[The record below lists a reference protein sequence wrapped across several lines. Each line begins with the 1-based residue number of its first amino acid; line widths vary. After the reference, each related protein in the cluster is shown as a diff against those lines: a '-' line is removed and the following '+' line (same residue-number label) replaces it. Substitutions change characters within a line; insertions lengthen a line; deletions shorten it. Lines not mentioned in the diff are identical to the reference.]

1 MNRLLF
7 ARIVTTVAFLFFVA
21 GHCVSRIQDDD
32 RELSFSVID
41 ADSGTALGNVVCKVY
56 TAGGK
61 FHAYGIS
68 DEGGGLHIRVGH
80 GDLIEFSY
88 VGYQTVKVNADTC
101 HVGRGNVVKMP
112 AGAAEL
118 REVTIKARPLTARG
132 DTLVYNIGAF
142 VKPGDVHLEDVLRK
156 LPGIK
161 VADNGTVSY
170 QGKAINKFYIEGKDL
185 LGNSYGQATRNMP
198 VDAVASVEVLENHQ
212 PVRMLQG
219 RQFSDKAALNIRLE
233 KGHRARPFGE
243 VTGGLGGSPT
253 VWNNSLFLTQILGK
267 SQLMLT
273 AKMNNNGENLSD
285 ETREH
290 IDITDL
296 DAYEPLPSA
305 LLSTEGNSEPLPS
318 SRYLHN
324 KSYSGGLNYLTN
336 VSANATLRFNVLAYE
351 DHSSYEGDYGYTYG
365 GINAVTLSE
374 TNRRSMRSLT
384 LLPII
389 RYELNADR
397 TYLSDELRYSYG
409 HSAMDNILTSN
420 GKGISERTDNR
431 PSYLRNYLMAAIPAG
446 SLILQA
452 KSLLRYYDQR
462 EQLDDVS
469 DSVALY
475 NISDRY
481 TLRAFTAKN
490 IVTTSIPLWGNSLEM
505 DLRANYADTWY
516 GYTGKVREG
525 KLCVSFTPRYVFTF
539 GNDRTLSVGLPIE
552 WLNIAHALH
561 DDTKRNRDRMALLP
575 SLDFN
580 FKMND
585 RWRVGFSASM
595 ALDDMSADFYSP
607 YILRTSYRTVYAPGT
622 DVFLNRSGRLSAR
635 VNYRDLASML
645 FWNASIIYADERL
658 DGYTDYDY
666 TDTLTVM
673 TIKRGVNHRRHFIA
687 SIGVDKGLSDAGLT
701 LKADVDYDLTSS
713 FLSQSGITTTNESNN
728 VTASLSA
735 VWQKFRWLRMTV
747 GATGMF
753 YWENNDVE
761 RSEVLSSF
769 TGKASVYLFPFK
781 GLGVELKYYQS
792 TNELSSSYY
801 QTSALFD
808 VDVRYDINK
817 SWNVGCSLSNLLNAK
832 EYAVVQ
838 TSGINTS
845 SYRLPLRG
853 REIMFKIGL
862 RL

>member
-7 ARIVTTVAFLFFVA
+7 VRVVTTFAFLFLVA
-21 GHCVSRIQDDD
+21 AHCVSRTQGGD
-32 RELSFSVID
+32 RELSFSVLD
-41 ADSGTALGNVVCKVY
+41 AARGTALGNVVCRVY

-68 DEGGGLHIRVGH
+68 DGGGGLHIHVGH

-101 HVGRGNVVKMP
+101 HVGRSNVVRMQ
-112 AGAAEL
+112 AGAAAL
-118 REVTIKARPLTARG
+118 REVTIKARPVTARG
-132 DTLVYNIGAF
+132 DTLAYNIGSFA
-142 VKPGDVHLEDVLRK
+142 KPGDVHLEDVLRK

-170 QGKAINKFYIEGKDL
+170 QGKAISKFYIEGKDL
-185 LGNSYGQATRNMP
+185 LGSSYGQATRNMP
-198 VDAVASVEVLENHQ
+198 VDAVATVEVLENHQ

-233 KGHRARPFGE
+233 KNHRARPFGE
-243 VTGGLGGSPT
+243 VTAGLGGSPT

-273 AKMNNNGENLSD
+273 AKMNNSGEDLSD

-305 LLSTEGNSEPLPS
+305 LLPTEGNGETLPS

-324 KSYSGGLNYLTN
+324 KSYSGGINYLTN

-351 DHSSYEGDYGYTYG
+351 DHSFYEGDYGYTYG
-365 GINAVTLSE
+365 GMNAVALSE
-374 TNRRSMRSLT
+374 TQRRSMRALT
-384 LLPII
+384 LLPIMK
-389 RYELNADR
+389 YELNSDR

-409 HSAMDNILTSN
+409 HSSMDNVLTSN
-420 GKGISERTDNR
+420 GKDIAEHTDNR
-431 PSYLRNYLMAAIPAG
+431 PSYWRNYLVAAIPAG

-452 KSLLRYYDQR
+452 KSLLRYYDR
-462 EQLDDVS
+462 SEQLDDAS

-475 NISDRY
+475 NVTDRY
-481 TLRAFTAKN
+481 TVRAFTAKN
-490 IVTTSIPLWGNSLEM
+490 IVTTSMPLWGNHLEM
-505 DLRANYADTWY
+505 DLRAHYADTWY
-516 GYTGKVREG
+516 GYSGRVRAG
-525 KLCVSFTPRYVFTF
+525 KLRVGFTPRYVFTF

-552 WLNIAHALH
+552 WLKIDHASH
-561 DDTKRNRDRMALLP
+561 DGIKRARDRMMLLP

-580 FKMND
+580 FRMND
-585 RWRVGFSASM
+585 RWRAGFSASM
-595 ALDDMSADFYSP
+595 ALDDMSADFCSP
-607 YILRTSYRTVYAPGT
+607 YVLRTSYRTVYVPGT
-622 DVFLNRSGRLSAR
+622 DVFLDRSGRLSAR
-635 VNYRDLASML
+635 VNYRDLATML
-645 FWNASIIYADERL
+645 FWNASVAYIDERL

-673 TIKRGVNHRRHFIA
+673 TVKGGVNHRRHLIA
-687 SIGVDKGLSDAGLT
+687 SMGVDKGLTDAGLT
-701 LKADVDYDLTSS
+701 LKADVAYDLTSS
-713 FLSQSGITTTNESNN
+713 FLSQSGITTINESNN

-735 VWQKFRWLRMTV
+735 VWQKLKWLRMTV
-747 GATGMF
+747 GATSMF

-761 RSEVLSSF
+761 RSEVLASF
-769 TGKASVYLFPFK
+769 TGKASVYLFPLK
-781 GLGVELKYYQS
+781 GLALELKYYQS
-792 TNELSSSYY
+792 TNELSSSCF
-801 QTSALFD
+801 QTSVLCDA
-808 VDVRYDINK
+808 DVRYDINK
-817 SWNVGCSLSNLLNAK
+817 SWNVGCSLSNLLNTK

-853 REIMFKIGL
+853 REVMFKVGL